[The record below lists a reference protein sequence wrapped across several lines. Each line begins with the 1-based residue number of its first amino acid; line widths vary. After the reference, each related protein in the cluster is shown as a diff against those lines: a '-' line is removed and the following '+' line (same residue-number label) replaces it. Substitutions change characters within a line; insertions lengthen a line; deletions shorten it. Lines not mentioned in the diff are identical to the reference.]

1 MCDNVWQ
8 CFRNL
13 DYSITIYQISGLQY
27 IYYNILDIWVMIL
40 KYARYLDCIMTI
52 YQISGL
58 QYYCN
63 SRLNI
68 QVRDSN
74 TVCQI
79 SGLYKYCSMLNIQD
93 NSQVSEAFPILKKRY
108 LGYSITVCQI
118 LQYVRYLYYSIT
130 RCLIS
135 GLQCYRMLNIQDDMQ
150 FCERYHLKKID
161 IWVIVLLYATCRYL
175 DCSITV
181 CLIFVKL

>member
-13 DYSITIYQISGLQY
+13 DYSI
-27 IYYNILDIWVMIL
+27 
-40 KYARYLDCIMTI
+40 TI

-108 LGYSITVCQI
+108 LGYSITVCQM

-135 GLQCYRMLNIQDDMQ
+135 GLQCYRMLISRMTCSFVKDII
-150 FCERYHLKKID
+150 LKKQISGLQYYCMLHVD
-161 IWVIVLLYATCRYL
+161 IWIVVLQCA
-175 DCSITV
+175 
-181 CLIFVKL
+181 